1 MYKRFF
7 NKCEICCFIQGACS
21 EQFQTFLNEGVSQYN
36 MLYNSIFQNHISGN
50 YICLETLNLLSA
62 INVEVQGA

>member
-21 EQFQTFLNEGVSQYN
+21 EQFQTFLNEGVVNIICYII
-36 MLYNSIFQNHISGN
+36 LSIIQNDILEVTISGN
-50 YICLETLNLLSA
+50 FNTKSTFCD
-62 INVEVQGA
+62 